1 MQSSRQKKILYFNG
15 DIMREESIKMLGIY
29 AIDKRSD
36 YISEKRVEENI
47 DYLIKNNGS
56 PLAEVKQ

>member
-1 MQSSRQKKILYFNG
+1 
-15 DIMREESIKMLGIY
+15 MREESIKMLGIY
-29 AIDKRSD
+29 AIDKRSG
-36 YISEKRVEENI
+36 YISEKRVEEEI

>member
-1 MQSSRQKKILYFNG
+1 
-15 DIMREESIKMLGIY
+15 MREESIKMLGIY